1 MSSSPDQ
8 NTRHHGPDWADSF
21 SSDRNITGDADG
33 LAALLGNAGLNDAP
47 PFPTRAGQFLGVR
60 LLPASAA
67 YDYEYW
73 RGRLVNPELLL
84 GSLAVA
90 LHRLPLLVIPAGGN
104 RRGGSMDM
112 SDPVFAEALVC
123 ALRGRPGFDRLTACD
138 HVVRW
143 GEPVPAGLT
152 PDARRRFHG
161 LRTKPRLGTCIRPP
175 AGHGG
180 RDLDAGRWPP
190 APGPPSGR
198 QSTPPRAVVQIG
210 AALAP

>member
-8 NTRHHGPDWADSF
+8 NTRHHGPDRADSF

-33 LAALLGNAGLNDAP
+33 LAAVLGNAELNDAP
-47 PFPTRAGQFLGVR
+47 PFPARAVQYLGVR

-84 GSLAVA
+84 ASLAVA

-112 SDPVFAEALVC
+112 ADPIFAEALVC

-152 PDARRRFHG
+152 PDARRRFYG
-161 LRTKPRLGTCIRPP
+161 LRTKPQLDTCIRPP

-180 RDLDAGRWPP
+180 RDLGVRSKPP
-190 APGPPSGR
+190 APGSPPQR
-198 QSTPPRAVVQIG
+198 RLTPPRAAVGAG
-210 AALAP
+210 AAHP